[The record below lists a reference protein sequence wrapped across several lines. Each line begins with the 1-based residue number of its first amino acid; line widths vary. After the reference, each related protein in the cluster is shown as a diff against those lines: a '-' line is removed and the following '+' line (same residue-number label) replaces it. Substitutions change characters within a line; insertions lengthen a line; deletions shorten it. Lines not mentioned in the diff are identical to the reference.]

1 MEEEKITDKSKEFIK
16 KYTENKNFK
25 KYDKN
30 FKNIINSVPLGTVIS
45 YVSKDKEDKI
55 TFKVGGFLI
64 NRKDDYFML
73 RNNYNNKFISFPVQY
88 RNILLMFVRNDE
100 QIQKTKEDLK
110 KIASKELTK
119 HVDKDFIIKI
129 RNVKYKD
136 FNNLKSL
143 ERHLT
148 SKKFKM
154 YSKNFKDSNIKFYN
168 KTEELKN
175 IL

>member
-136 FNNLKSL
+136 FNSLKAL
-143 ERHLT
+143 KTHLT